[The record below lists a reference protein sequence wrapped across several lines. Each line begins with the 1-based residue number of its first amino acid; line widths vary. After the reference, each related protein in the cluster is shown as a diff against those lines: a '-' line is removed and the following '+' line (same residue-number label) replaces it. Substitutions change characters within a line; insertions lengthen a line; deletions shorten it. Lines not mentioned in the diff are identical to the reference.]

1 MDKYI
6 LYKGGHMIRK
16 IREKNLK
23 HAIIFI
29 LSLVI
34 ALVMSLHFSE
44 LIYAEETAPV
54 LANEE
59 SGEVYGDAADESSA
73 DAVSEN
79 ESKEASEAVKEEVP
93 ANAESDV
100 KASGSEAEAYAS
112 GSTNTVE
119 TAGEDAAEIAGSE
132 DTAAVAGTSAETKK
146 AEAVEQA
153 ADAVDKTGTA
163 EQSDSKSEAADTE
176 KTADAGQSDSK
187 AEAADTEKAAAAEQ
201 TDSKTE
207 TAATEK
213 ASDAEATD
221 SKAEA
226 ADTEKTADA
235 EKAGSSSGAAAAAD
249 ANAAGDKNTEEEG
262 STAGD
267 PMVKAGESVD
277 ALIYL
282 LEVLKYHGNETDPAA
297 FSLRAYTE
305 DGQSVVTPVK
315 DQSPWQTCW
324 GFSAIAASE
333 SSILSECYNKWD
345 QLAPGLL
352 ERYGIK
358 SFKELCEWLDLS
370 ERQVAWFAFTPE
382 PANGNYPE
390 QAGEGLIPTEYGM
403 GGIYNA
409 LGGNYYA
416 TQVFARGTG
425 PLLESTVPYQNNE
438 GAVSTGVKVTSRDG
452 KEYVDQIYLDYMIEP
467 RDITYECLIPS
478 GMTKEDVIALYKDD
492 PEYQETVRQRL
503 ERGTYTEPGTIY
515 KYVDENGKY
524 YHVARMNLLDGLKG
538 YPGILEFVDAD
549 GNVYRFDPEQGTFP
563 GLPLIRRAYYDWSV
577 DDSLHY
583 ASVIS
588 LENSN
593 MLPTYVVGGS
603 VDEDAIKAI
612 KEELLAGRGVSII
625 FCADTASPGSTNPAQ
640 YINTANN
647 IWAHYTWSDT
657 ASANHG
663 VTIVGYN
670 DNFPKNLFL
679 EGHEPA
685 KDGAWLV
692 KNSWGGGLSTGTNF
706 ASWGID
712 ENGDGIG
719 DGYFWLSYWDK
730 IIFNSESF
738 DYRVEDFVTNRMEYD
753 IRQYDLMTTTEPL
766 KYNSDKAANVFT
778 AEMTTN
784 VREIGVQHSHDDT
797 TISYEIYLLNDDAKD
812 PTDGILLASGE
823 EYFKYSGYHRM
834 KTNKVCIIPEGMKYS
849 VVVTQMRA
857 GKPYVS
863 VFYDFNEQSVKDK
876 EARGVTGIKKYSNAV
891 VNKGES
897 YILDEGKWLDLVD
910 YLPELIRNYTSV
922 HTAVQDNW
930 MAVDNFSIKAYADYI
945 TQDLSAEATKI
956 GSWDPATTVGV
967 VDEEAAEKD
976 ALVSLALVHNEIS
989 NNATADKASAVEK
1002 GYITPEDYEYIVS
1015 QLIDQDR
1022 STGLKVI
1029 VSTAEITAADMEEPD
1044 RARLQKA
1051 AKNKI
1056 ALYADITLD
1065 VVATDTGEYM
1075 GSLHKTDD
1083 PISLAI
1089 TIPADLLA
1097 SGNPVYVL
1105 RLHNGVV
1112 ERLATTV
1119 RDGNAY
1125 FESDVFS
1132 KYALAYEEKEP
1143 AEKPDPTAP
1152 EVKPSVKPAKPG
1164 SENVEP
1170 VVNRG
1175 TGRKQTTGIEL
1186 NVVKPA
1192 QTGDVSNVNLWLA
1205 LAGLSVLAVL
1215 AAVFAKR
1222 QRRS

>member
-1 MDKYI
+1 
-6 LYKGGHMIRK
+6 MIRK
-16 IREKNLK
+16 IREKDLK

-29 LSLVI
+29 FSIVI
-34 ALVMSLHFSE
+34 ALVISLHFSE
-44 LIYAEETAPV
+44 LIYAEEASPAF
-54 LANEE
+54 ANEE

-79 ESKEASEAVKEEVP
+79 ESKEASEAVKEEAP
-93 ANAESDV
+93 ANVESNV

-153 ADAVDKTGTA
+153 ADIVDKTGTA
-163 EQSDSKSEAADTE
+163 EQS
-176 KTADAGQSDSK
+176 
-187 AEAADTEKAAAAEQ
+187 
-201 TDSKTE
+201 
-207 TAATEK
+207 
-213 ASDAEATD
+213 D

-235 EKAGSSSGAAAAAD
+235 EKVSDEGKAADAEKAGSSSGAAATAD
-249 ANAAGDKNTEEEG
+249 ANAAGDKNTEEES

-438 GAVSTGVKVTSRDG
+438 GAVSTGVKVTSKDG

-503 ERGTYTEPGTIY
+503 ERGTYTESGTIY

-538 YPGILEFVDAD
+538 YPGILEFVDDD

-593 MLPTYVVGGS
+593 MLPTYVVDGS

-685 KDGAWLV
+685 KDGAWLF
-692 KNSWGGGLSTGTNF
+692 KMR
-706 ASWGID
+706 
-712 ENGDGIG
+712 
-719 DGYFWLSYWDK
+719 YFCKSK
-730 IIFNSESF
+730 ISA
-738 DYRVEDFVTNRMEYD
+738 RNRD
-753 IRQYDLMTTTEPL
+753 
-766 KYNSDKAANVFT
+766 
-778 AEMTTN
+778 
-784 VREIGVQHSHDDT
+784 
-797 TISYEIYLLNDDAKD
+797 
-812 PTDGILLASGE
+812 
-823 EYFKYSGYHRM
+823 
-834 KTNKVCIIPEGMKYS
+834 
-849 VVVTQMRA
+849 
-857 GKPYVS
+857 
-863 VFYDFNEQSVKDK
+863 
-876 EARGVTGIKKYSNAV
+876 
-891 VNKGES
+891 
-897 YILDEGKWLDLVD
+897 
-910 YLPELIRNYTSV
+910 
-922 HTAVQDNW
+922 
-930 MAVDNFSIKAYADYI
+930 
-945 TQDLSAEATKI
+945 
-956 GSWDPATTVGV
+956 
-967 VDEEAAEKD
+967 
-976 ALVSLALVHNEIS
+976 
-989 NNATADKASAVEK
+989 
-1002 GYITPEDYEYIVS
+1002 
-1015 QLIDQDR
+1015 
-1022 STGLKVI
+1022 
-1029 VSTAEITAADMEEPD
+1029 
-1044 RARLQKA
+1044 
-1051 AKNKI
+1051 
-1056 ALYADITLD
+1056 
-1065 VVATDTGEYM
+1065 
-1075 GSLHKTDD
+1075 
-1083 PISLAI
+1083 
-1089 TIPADLLA
+1089 
-1097 SGNPVYVL
+1097 
-1105 RLHNGVV
+1105 
-1112 ERLATTV
+1112 
-1119 RDGNAY
+1119 
-1125 FESDVFS
+1125 
-1132 KYALAYEEKEP
+1132 
-1143 AEKPDPTAP
+1143 
-1152 EVKPSVKPAKPG
+1152 
-1164 SENVEP
+1164 
-1170 VVNRG
+1170 
-1175 TGRKQTTGIEL
+1175 
-1186 NVVKPA
+1186 
-1192 QTGDVSNVNLWLA
+1192 
-1205 LAGLSVLAVL
+1205 SVL
-1215 AAVFAKR
+1215 
-1222 QRRS
+1222 

>member
-1 MDKYI
+1 
-6 LYKGGHMIRK
+6 MIRK
-16 IREKNLK
+16 IREKDLK

-29 LSLVI
+29 FSIVI
-34 ALVMSLHFSE
+34 ALVISLHFSE
-44 LIYAEETAPV
+44 LIYAEEASPAF
-54 LANEE
+54 ANEE
-59 SGEVYGDAADESSA
+59 SGEVYGDAADESAA
-73 DAVSEN
+73 DAVTEN
-79 ESKEASEAVKEEVP
+79 ESKKASEAAKAETP
-93 ANAESDV
+93 ANVGSDV
-100 KASGSEAEAYAS
+100 KASESGAEADAAN
-112 GSTNTVE
+112 STNAVE
-119 TAGEDAAEIAGSE
+119 TAGKDAAEIAGSE

-163 EQSDSKSEAADTE
+163 EQSDSKAEAADTE
-176 KTADAGQSDSK
+176 KAAAAEQSDSK

-201 TDSKTE
+201 S
-207 TAATEK
+207 
-213 ASDAEATD
+213 D

-226 ADTEKTADA
+226 ADTEKAADAEPTDSKAEAAAPEQGADVDSETSSTEQPGNKSKAADTEKTTDAESTDSKAEAADAEKTADAEKVSDEGKAADA
-235 EKAGSSSGAAAAAD
+235 EKAGSSSGAAATAD
-249 ANAAGDKNTEEEG
+249 ANAAGDKNTEEES

-333 SSILSECYNKWD
+333 SSILSECYNRWD

-358 SFKELCEWLDLS
+358 SFKEVCEWLDLS

-503 ERGTYTEPGTIY
+503 ERGTYTESGTIY
-515 KYVDENGKY
+515 KYVDGNGKY

-538 YPGILEFVDAD
+538 YPGILEFVDDD

-593 MLPTYVVGGS
+593 MLPTYVVGVS

-692 KNSWGGGLSTGTNF
+692 KMR
-706 ASWGID
+706 
-712 ENGDGIG
+712 
-719 DGYFWLSYWDK
+719 YFCKSK
-730 IIFNSESF
+730 ISA
-738 DYRVEDFVTNRMEYD
+738 RNRD
-753 IRQYDLMTTTEPL
+753 
-766 KYNSDKAANVFT
+766 
-778 AEMTTN
+778 
-784 VREIGVQHSHDDT
+784 
-797 TISYEIYLLNDDAKD
+797 
-812 PTDGILLASGE
+812 
-823 EYFKYSGYHRM
+823 
-834 KTNKVCIIPEGMKYS
+834 
-849 VVVTQMRA
+849 
-857 GKPYVS
+857 
-863 VFYDFNEQSVKDK
+863 
-876 EARGVTGIKKYSNAV
+876 
-891 VNKGES
+891 
-897 YILDEGKWLDLVD
+897 
-910 YLPELIRNYTSV
+910 
-922 HTAVQDNW
+922 
-930 MAVDNFSIKAYADYI
+930 
-945 TQDLSAEATKI
+945 
-956 GSWDPATTVGV
+956 
-967 VDEEAAEKD
+967 
-976 ALVSLALVHNEIS
+976 
-989 NNATADKASAVEK
+989 
-1002 GYITPEDYEYIVS
+1002 
-1015 QLIDQDR
+1015 
-1022 STGLKVI
+1022 
-1029 VSTAEITAADMEEPD
+1029 
-1044 RARLQKA
+1044 
-1051 AKNKI
+1051 
-1056 ALYADITLD
+1056 
-1065 VVATDTGEYM
+1065 
-1075 GSLHKTDD
+1075 
-1083 PISLAI
+1083 
-1089 TIPADLLA
+1089 
-1097 SGNPVYVL
+1097 
-1105 RLHNGVV
+1105 
-1112 ERLATTV
+1112 
-1119 RDGNAY
+1119 
-1125 FESDVFS
+1125 
-1132 KYALAYEEKEP
+1132 
-1143 AEKPDPTAP
+1143 
-1152 EVKPSVKPAKPG
+1152 
-1164 SENVEP
+1164 
-1170 VVNRG
+1170 
-1175 TGRKQTTGIEL
+1175 
-1186 NVVKPA
+1186 
-1192 QTGDVSNVNLWLA
+1192 
-1205 LAGLSVLAVL
+1205 SVL
-1215 AAVFAKR
+1215 
-1222 QRRS
+1222 

>member
-1 MDKYI
+1 
-6 LYKGGHMIRK
+6 MIRK

-59 SGEVYGDAADESSA
+59 SEEVYGDAADESSA
-73 DAVSEN
+73 DVVSEN
-79 ESKEASEAVKEEVP
+79 ESKEASEAVKEEAP

-176 KTADAGQSDSK
+176 KAADAEPTDSK
-187 AEAADTEKAAAAEQ
+187 AEAADTEKAAVAEQ

-425 PLLESTVPYQNNE
+425 PLFESTVPYQNNE
-438 GAVSTGVKVTSRDG
+438 GAVSTGTKVTSRDG

-538 YPGILEFVDAD
+538 YPGILEFVDDD

-1044 RARLQKA
+1044 LARLQKA

-1132 KYALAYEEKEP
+1132 KYALAYEEKAP

-1164 SENVEP
+1164 SENVKP

>member
-1 MDKYI
+1 
-6 LYKGGHMIRK
+6 MIRK
-16 IREKNLK
+16 IREKDLK

-29 LSLVI
+29 FSIVI
-34 ALVMSLHFSE
+34 ALVISLHFSE
-44 LIYAEETAPV
+44 LIYAEEASPAF
-54 LANEE
+54 ANEE
-59 SGEVYGDAADESSA
+59 SGEVYGDAADENSA
-73 DAVSEN
+73 DAVTEN
-79 ESKEASEAVKEEVP
+79 ESREASEAAKAETP

-100 KASGSEAEAYAS
+100 KASESGVEADAAGSA
-112 GSTNTVE
+112 NTVE
-119 TAGEDAAEIAGSE
+119 AAGKNAAEIAGSE
-132 DTAAVAGTSAETKK
+132 DTASDAGAPTETKK

-153 ADAVDKTGTA
+153 ADAVDKTGTS
-163 EQSDSKSEAADTE
+163 EQTGSKAEAAGTE
-176 KTADAGQSDSK
+176 KAAAAEQSDSK
-187 AEAADTEKAAAAEQ
+187 AEAAAPEQAADVAGKTDDAKQSGGKTDAAGTEKAADAEQ
-201 TDSKTE
+201 ADGKAE
-207 TAATEK
+207 AAGTEK
-213 ASDAEATD
+213 AADAEQ
-221 SKAEA
+221 AEA

-249 ANAAGDKNTEEEG
+249 ANAAGDKNTEEES

-503 ERGTYTEPGTIY
+503 ERGTYTESGTIY

-538 YPGILEFVDAD
+538 YPGILEFVDDD

-593 MLPTYVVGGS
+593 MLPTYVVDGS

-670 DNFPKNLFL
+670 DNFPKSLFL

-692 KNSWGGGLSTGTNF
+692 KMR
-706 ASWGID
+706 
-712 ENGDGIG
+712 
-719 DGYFWLSYWDK
+719 YFCKSK
-730 IIFNSESF
+730 ISA
-738 DYRVEDFVTNRMEYD
+738 RNRD
-753 IRQYDLMTTTEPL
+753 
-766 KYNSDKAANVFT
+766 
-778 AEMTTN
+778 
-784 VREIGVQHSHDDT
+784 
-797 TISYEIYLLNDDAKD
+797 
-812 PTDGILLASGE
+812 
-823 EYFKYSGYHRM
+823 
-834 KTNKVCIIPEGMKYS
+834 
-849 VVVTQMRA
+849 
-857 GKPYVS
+857 
-863 VFYDFNEQSVKDK
+863 
-876 EARGVTGIKKYSNAV
+876 
-891 VNKGES
+891 
-897 YILDEGKWLDLVD
+897 
-910 YLPELIRNYTSV
+910 
-922 HTAVQDNW
+922 
-930 MAVDNFSIKAYADYI
+930 
-945 TQDLSAEATKI
+945 
-956 GSWDPATTVGV
+956 
-967 VDEEAAEKD
+967 
-976 ALVSLALVHNEIS
+976 
-989 NNATADKASAVEK
+989 
-1002 GYITPEDYEYIVS
+1002 
-1015 QLIDQDR
+1015 
-1022 STGLKVI
+1022 
-1029 VSTAEITAADMEEPD
+1029 
-1044 RARLQKA
+1044 
-1051 AKNKI
+1051 
-1056 ALYADITLD
+1056 
-1065 VVATDTGEYM
+1065 
-1075 GSLHKTDD
+1075 
-1083 PISLAI
+1083 
-1089 TIPADLLA
+1089 
-1097 SGNPVYVL
+1097 
-1105 RLHNGVV
+1105 
-1112 ERLATTV
+1112 
-1119 RDGNAY
+1119 
-1125 FESDVFS
+1125 
-1132 KYALAYEEKEP
+1132 
-1143 AEKPDPTAP
+1143 
-1152 EVKPSVKPAKPG
+1152 
-1164 SENVEP
+1164 
-1170 VVNRG
+1170 
-1175 TGRKQTTGIEL
+1175 
-1186 NVVKPA
+1186 
-1192 QTGDVSNVNLWLA
+1192 
-1205 LAGLSVLAVL
+1205 SVL
-1215 AAVFAKR
+1215 
-1222 QRRS
+1222 

>member
-1 MDKYI
+1 
-6 LYKGGHMIRK
+6 
-16 IREKNLK
+16 
-23 HAIIFI
+23 
-29 LSLVI
+29 
-34 ALVMSLHFSE
+34 
-44 LIYAEETAPV
+44 
-54 LANEE
+54 
-59 SGEVYGDAADESSA
+59 
-73 DAVSEN
+73 
-79 ESKEASEAVKEEVP
+79 
-93 ANAESDV
+93 
-100 KASGSEAEAYAS
+100 
-112 GSTNTVE
+112 
-119 TAGEDAAEIAGSE
+119 
-132 DTAAVAGTSAETKK
+132 
-146 AEAVEQA
+146 
-153 ADAVDKTGTA
+153 
-163 EQSDSKSEAADTE
+163 
-176 KTADAGQSDSK
+176 
-187 AEAADTEKAAAAEQ
+187 
-201 TDSKTE
+201 
-207 TAATEK
+207 
-213 ASDAEATD
+213 
-221 SKAEA
+221 
-226 ADTEKTADA
+226 
-235 EKAGSSSGAAAAAD
+235 
-249 ANAAGDKNTEEEG
+249 
-262 STAGD
+262 
-267 PMVKAGESVD
+267 SVD

-438 GAVSTGVKVTSRDG
+438 GVVSTGVKVTSRDG

-503 ERGTYTEPGTIY
+503 ERGTYTESGTIY

-538 YPGILEFVDAD
+538 YPGILEFVDDD
-549 GNVYRFDPEQGTFP
+549 GKVYRFDPEQGTFP

-593 MLPTYVVGGS
+593 MLPTYVVDGS

-730 IIFNSESF
+730 TIFNSESF

-812 PTDGILLASGE
+812 PTDGVLLASGE

-897 YILDEGKWLDLVD
+897 YILDEGKWQDLVD

-967 VDEEAAEKD
+967 ADEEAAEKD

-989 NNATADKASAVEK
+989 NNATADKASAVAK

-1022 STGLKVI
+1022 STGLKVV
-1029 VSTAEITAADMEEPD
+1029 VSTAEITAADMEDPD
-1044 RARLQKA
+1044 LTRLQKA

-1056 ALYADITLD
+1056 ALYADISLD

-1089 TIPADLLA
+1089 TIPAKLLA

-1132 KYALAYEEKEP
+1132 KYALAYEEKAP
-1143 AEKPDPTAP
+1143 AEKPEPTAP
-1152 EVKPSVKPAKPG
+1152 EEKPSVKPSKPG
-1164 SENVEP
+1164 SENVKP
-1170 VVNRG
+1170 VNRG
-1175 TGRKQTTGIEL
+1175 TGRTQTTTRKTTTKTTAKKAATKKASGKGVQAAGIEL

-1205 LAGLSVLAVL
+1205 LAGLSVLAAL

>member
-1 MDKYI
+1 
-6 LYKGGHMIRK
+6 MIRK
-16 IREKNLK
+16 IREKDLK

-29 LSLVI
+29 FSIVI
-34 ALVMSLHFSE
+34 ALVISLHFSE
-44 LIYAEETAPV
+44 LIYAEEASPAF
-54 LANEE
+54 ANEE

-79 ESKEASEAVKEEVP
+79 ESKEASEAVKEEAP
-93 ANAESDV
+93 ANVPVYDVTDAV

-153 ADAVDKTGTA
+153 ADIVDKTGTA
-163 EQSDSKSEAADTE
+163 EQS
-176 KTADAGQSDSK
+176 
-187 AEAADTEKAAAAEQ
+187 
-201 TDSKTE
+201 
-207 TAATEK
+207 
-213 ASDAEATD
+213 D

-235 EKAGSSSGAAAAAD
+235 EKVSDEGKAADAEKAGSSSGAAATAD
-249 ANAAGDKNTEEEG
+249 ANAAGDKNTEEES

-438 GAVSTGVKVTSRDG
+438 GAVSTGAKVTSRDG

-503 ERGTYTEPGTIY
+503 ERGTYTESGTIY

-538 YPGILEFVDAD
+538 YPGILEFVDDD
-549 GNVYRFDPEQGTFP
+549 GKVYRFDPEQGTFP

-593 MLPTYVVGGS
+593 MLPTYVVDGS

-685 KDGAWLV
+685 KDGAWLF
-692 KNSWGGGLSTGTNF
+692 KMR
-706 ASWGID
+706 
-712 ENGDGIG
+712 
-719 DGYFWLSYWDK
+719 YFCKSK
-730 IIFNSESF
+730 ISA
-738 DYRVEDFVTNRMEYD
+738 RNRD
-753 IRQYDLMTTTEPL
+753 
-766 KYNSDKAANVFT
+766 
-778 AEMTTN
+778 
-784 VREIGVQHSHDDT
+784 
-797 TISYEIYLLNDDAKD
+797 
-812 PTDGILLASGE
+812 
-823 EYFKYSGYHRM
+823 
-834 KTNKVCIIPEGMKYS
+834 
-849 VVVTQMRA
+849 
-857 GKPYVS
+857 
-863 VFYDFNEQSVKDK
+863 
-876 EARGVTGIKKYSNAV
+876 
-891 VNKGES
+891 
-897 YILDEGKWLDLVD
+897 
-910 YLPELIRNYTSV
+910 
-922 HTAVQDNW
+922 
-930 MAVDNFSIKAYADYI
+930 
-945 TQDLSAEATKI
+945 
-956 GSWDPATTVGV
+956 
-967 VDEEAAEKD
+967 
-976 ALVSLALVHNEIS
+976 
-989 NNATADKASAVEK
+989 
-1002 GYITPEDYEYIVS
+1002 
-1015 QLIDQDR
+1015 
-1022 STGLKVI
+1022 
-1029 VSTAEITAADMEEPD
+1029 
-1044 RARLQKA
+1044 
-1051 AKNKI
+1051 
-1056 ALYADITLD
+1056 
-1065 VVATDTGEYM
+1065 
-1075 GSLHKTDD
+1075 
-1083 PISLAI
+1083 
-1089 TIPADLLA
+1089 
-1097 SGNPVYVL
+1097 
-1105 RLHNGVV
+1105 
-1112 ERLATTV
+1112 
-1119 RDGNAY
+1119 
-1125 FESDVFS
+1125 
-1132 KYALAYEEKEP
+1132 
-1143 AEKPDPTAP
+1143 
-1152 EVKPSVKPAKPG
+1152 
-1164 SENVEP
+1164 
-1170 VVNRG
+1170 
-1175 TGRKQTTGIEL
+1175 
-1186 NVVKPA
+1186 
-1192 QTGDVSNVNLWLA
+1192 
-1205 LAGLSVLAVL
+1205 SVL
-1215 AAVFAKR
+1215 
-1222 QRRS
+1222 